1 MILRHRAEMRPR
13 ILWPLSGGERR
24 RKSSRVFD
32 EDVPSFLVTHHL
44 NFKLQE
50 KPMKTLRQLTASAL
64 LMLVLAL
71 PVFAGDMQFPVAP
84 APPPPAGST
93 PGTQTNPASGGTTLD
108 AETAN
113 LDPLTEI
120 SLLMLRGVLAL
131 F

>member
-1 MILRHRAEMRPR
+1 
-13 ILWPLSGGERR
+13 
-24 RKSSRVFD
+24 
-32 EDVPSFLVTHHL
+32 
-44 NFKLQE
+44 
-50 KPMKTLRQLTASAL
+50 MKTLRQLTASAL

-71 PVFAGDMQFPVAP
+71 PAFAGDMQFPVVP
-84 APPPPAGST
+84 APPPVESAPATG
-93 PGTQTNPASGGTTLD
+93 TNPASEGTTPD